1 MHPQLAVTGH
11 EEHTK
16 VDLGEEAHA
25 VAGLRE
31 RREDLERLPVRVDP
45 ASLEKRDVLGE

>member
-1 MHPQLAVTGH
+1 MHPELAVTGH
-11 EEHTK
+11 EEHTE
-16 VDLGEEAHA
+16 VDLGKEGHA

-45 ASLEKRDVLGE
+45 ASLEERDVLCE